1 MAGNACISAFFKKNR
16 PAAPGF
22 HRIFTAPPYKG
33 IVTKGNEPKEVKKMR
48 KTSLL
53 TAAAL
58 SIPFVLVANSQ
69 SFAASH
75 PFEFHADATMVHER
89 FGPVDDA
96 YGYMNVIT
104 DGEGKGTINV
114 MFSNASDLDRA
125 QFNARVKFLNAKG
138 TIVQEEHFDCWID
151 AEGLREAGECKV
163 SQPLT
168 VRGFDSVE
176 VDFYLSDIPEL
187 SAALAAY

>member
-1 MAGNACISAFFKKNR
+1 MSRN
-16 PAAPGF
+16 
-22 HRIFTAPPYKG
+22 
-33 IVTKGNEPKEVKKMR
+33 
-48 KTSLL
+48 SLL

-58 SIPFVLVANSQ
+58 SIPITLMAHSQ
-69 SFAASH
+69 SFAASN
-75 PFEFHADATMVHER
+75 PFEFHADAMMVHER
-89 FGPVDDA
+89 YGPVEDA

-104 DGEGKGTINV
+104 DGKGKGTINV
-114 MFSNASDLDRA
+114 MFSNGSELDRA

-138 TIVQEEHFDCWID
+138 RIVQEEHFDCWID

-176 VDFYLSDIPEL
+176 VDFYLSDVPEL

>member
-1 MAGNACISAFFKKNR
+1 MSRNSI
-16 PAAPGF
+16 
-22 HRIFTAPPYKG
+22 
-33 IVTKGNEPKEVKKMR
+33 
-48 KTSLL
+48 L

-58 SIPFVLVANSQ
+58 SIPITLMAQSQ
-69 SFAASH
+69 SFAASN
-75 PFEFHADATMVHER
+75 PFEFHADAKMVHER
-89 FGPVDDA
+89 YGPVEDA

-104 DGEGKGTINV
+104 DGKGKGTINV
-114 MFSNASDLDRA
+114 MFSNGSELDRA
-125 QFNARVKFLNAKG
+125 QFNARVKFLNARGK
-138 TIVQEEHFDCWID
+138 IVQQEHFDCWID

-176 VDFYLSDIPEL
+176 VDFYLSDVPEL